1 MHFSVCFWGPSVLA
15 RASKREDKSRISV
28 CAFSFKRSSFSRVL
42 KLLQRNGSQRGPN
55 SNLSWFLGTRLI
67 LSFLLFHSFSPSS
80 PLSLLCFSIS
90 LVIFFPFDSY
100 SLSYSFLCQFSRFS
114 LSLLCNFLSFWTCSF
129 FISFFLFLTFSL
141 SFSLPLFFF
150 SLFFHF
156 SFFYLALLS
165 SLFIYLL
172 PFYGLLNILK
182 YTVSFK
188 YIKSIIAW
196 YT

>member
-1 MHFSVCFWGPSVLA
+1 MA
-15 RASKREDKSRISV
+15 RGSSYRF
-28 CAFSFKRSSFSRVL
+28 FSFTLFP
-42 KLLQRNGSQRGPN
+42 LLLP
-55 SNLSWFLGTRLI
+55 F
-67 LSFLLFHSFSPSS
+67 LSFASLF
-80 PLSLLCFSIS
+80 

-150 SLFFHF
+150 SLLFHF
-156 SFFYLALLS
+156 SFLYLALLS

-188 YIKSIIAW
+188 YIKSIIA
-196 YT
+196 